1 MESPIGRVIP
11 TPLQPWARLAVKTP
25 QAWAAGRRYRAAK
38 RVRSAQY
45 AASGLSFD
53 PDPAV
58 FEALDRDGYAVI
70 KGAVDPAALAEVRE
84 QLQAALDR
92 GVLDPVLRN
101 PAAPGPI
108 GDKFLTDAELAKG
121 EAYIAAHANEADI
134 RHSLLNCPAAVPFA
148 FYEPVIDIAAAFF
161 GCVPAV
167 TGAYLTK
174 NFVNDLPDLRFNH
187 FHADEQS
194 PWFMKSFYYLN
205 DVDEDGGPFTY
216 VVGSHRAKP
225 FNYRRQYYWSLEEIE
240 TVYGRDRIHFVTA
253 SAGDIILA
261 NVTGF
266 HRGTKVRKRPRH
278 FFMVN
283 WGVHRQFYQEE
294 VSPRLTAAQMEG
306 FTPKQRAAADFVD
319 IVPD

>member
-11 TPLQPWARLAVKTP
+11 TSLHPWARLAVKTP

-38 RVRSAQY
+38 RERTEQY

-53 PDPAV
+53 PDPAG

-92 GVLDPVLRN
+92 GVLDPVMRN
-101 PAAPGPI
+101 PAAPGPTR
-108 GDKFLTDAELAKG
+108 DKFLTDEEVAKG

-134 RHSLLNCPAAVPFA
+134 RDSLLNCPAAVPFA
-148 FYEPVIDIAAAFF
+148 FYEPVIDVAAAFF
-161 GCVPAV
+161 GCVPAL
-167 TGAYLTK
+167 TGVYLTK
-174 NFVNDLPDLRFNH
+174 SFVNDLPHLRFNH
-187 FHADEQS
+187 FHSDEQS
-194 PWFMKSFYYLN
+194 VWFMKSFFYLN

-225 FNYRRQYYWSLEEIE
+225 FDYRRQYNWSWEEIE
-240 TVYGRDRIHFVTA
+240 ARYGRDRIHFVTA
-253 SAGDIILA
+253 NAGDVILA

-266 HRGTKVRKRPRH
+266 HRGTKARKRPRH
-278 FFMVN
+278 LLMAN
-283 WGVHRQFYQEE
+283 WGIHRQFYQEE
-294 VSPRLTAAQMEG
+294 VSPRLTAAQMKAL
-306 FTPKQRAAADFVD
+306 TPKQRAVADFVD
-319 IVPD
+319 VVPG